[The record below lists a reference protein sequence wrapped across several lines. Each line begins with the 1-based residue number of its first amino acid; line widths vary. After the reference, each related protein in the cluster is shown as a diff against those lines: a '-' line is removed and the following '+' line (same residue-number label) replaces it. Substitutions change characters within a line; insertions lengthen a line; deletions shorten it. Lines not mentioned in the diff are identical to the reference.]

1 MVPFVSDPLA
11 VTLTVADTLLDGAG
25 ETTETFREPLPPFET
40 LTMTG
45 LEVASLPELS
55 RTIATRECKPLVIF
69 VVSHVIEYGTE
80 VMAAPRLPLSSLNWT
95 LLILAPESDGFA
107 TTEIAPET
115 FAADA
120 GDVIEITGLPPPA
133 PAG

>member
-1 MVPFVSDPLA
+1 MA
-11 VTLTVADTLLDGAG
+11 VTTTVVETLLDGAG
-25 ETTETFREPLPPFET
+25 DVTDTFREPLPPLET

-55 RTIATRECKPLVIF
+55 RTMATRLCRPLMTF
-69 VVSHVIEYGTE
+69 VVSHVMEYGAVVIAE
-80 VMAAPRLPLSSLNWT
+80 PRMPLSSLNCT
-95 LLILAPESDGFA
+95 LLILAPESEGLA
-107 TTEIAPET
+107 TTETAPET
-115 FAADA
+115 FAPDA

>member
-1 MVPFVSDPLA
+1 LVSDALA
-11 VTLTVADTLLDGAG
+11 VTLTVVDTLVDGAG
-25 ETTETFREPLPPFET
+25 ETIDTLIDPFPPLET

-55 RTIATRECKPLVIF
+55 SAMATRECRPLVIF
-69 VVSHVIEYGTE
+69 VVSHVVEYGAA
-80 VMAAPRLPLSSLNWT
+80 VMAAPRLPLSSLNCT

-107 TTEIAPET
+107 TTEMVPET
-115 FAADA
+115 FPADA
-120 GDVIEITGLPPPA
+120 GDVIEITGFPPPA